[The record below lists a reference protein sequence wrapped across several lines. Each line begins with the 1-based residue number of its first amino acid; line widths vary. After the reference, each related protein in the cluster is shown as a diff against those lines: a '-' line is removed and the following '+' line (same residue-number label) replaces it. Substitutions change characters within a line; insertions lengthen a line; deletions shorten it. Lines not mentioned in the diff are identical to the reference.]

1 MKKIILK
8 IKIKRRTDCEKIIML
23 IFLVISLEGIFSV
36 FIPQA
41 HVLYYLVDILNI
53 ILVLECMGSRRID
66 KLFNKIT
73 KLFMLCFVLFLMFSF
88 IGTAVNFSNI
98 ILHIWGYR
106 RILST
111 LFFFIA
117 CICFQRTQDLDF
129 INKLFWLNLSISII
143 EILLGY
149 RQDCVGGLYGVS
161 QGQVN
166 GPLNILLI
174 IFTTKVI
181 IEYIN
186 KETSIKK
193 LLLYIFTSLFIAAYA
208 ELKIYF
214 VELVLIVALCSL
226 VTKFSLKKLLLF
238 ILGGIAAIVG
248 VTMLS
253 SVFSDF
259 SMDIL
264 SIKYIWNY
272 ITNPGGYVGQFD
284 YNAGDVNRLSFWNKC
299 IIYLNGTLER
309 LFGLGVGNC
318 DSINIINVQ
327 SEFYIQHNS
336 LHYYMFPLPMILLEQ
351 GILGFVLYIFMFV
364 AIFVAI
370 NRREKTGTHLSTS
383 VFQIAK
389 VLNLMAFVI
398 TIYDTSIL
406 GKGGFLFYYILSL
419 PLVGVINEKKV
430 RA

>member
-1 MKKIILK
+1 MKKNILK

-41 HVLYYLVDILNI
+41 HVLCYLVDFLNI
-53 ILVLECMGSRRID
+53 ILVLECIGSRRID

-73 KLFMLCFVLFLMFSF
+73 QLFMLCFVLFLMFSF

-98 ILHIWGYR
+98 ILHMWGYR
-106 RILST
+106 RIFSN

-161 QGQVN
+161 RGQVN

-174 IFTTKVI
+174 IFTTKAI

-193 LLLYIFTSLFIAAYA
+193 LLLFIFTSLFIAAYA

-253 SVFSDF
+253 SVFSEF

-272 ITNPGGYVGQFD
+272 LTNPGGYVGQFAHD
-284 YNAGDVNRLSFWNKC
+284 AGDVNRLSFWNKC
-299 IIYLNGTLER
+299 IIYLNGPFER

-370 NRREKTGTHLSTS
+370 NRREKTATHLSTS